1 MPVTHGLTGNRRE
14 QPSGGQQALV
24 KPPSESVV
32 LADESH
38 QGRRRQ
44 SAVVINGYEPAQP
57 LPKRSCDV
65 DRSSD
70 RSPGVQRV
78 SSSPA

>member
-38 QGRRRQ
+38 QVATTSERCRHKRLRARATT
-44 SAVVINGYEPAQP
+44 SEEVV
-57 LPKRSCDV
+57 RC
-65 DRSSD
+65 
-70 RSPGVQRV
+70 
-78 SSSPA
+78 